1 MREEIQEMRE
11 ALASIGALDGET
23 GEALASLEE
32 ALDEIESHP
41 EVGVVRATFRETI
54 ENAEAAS
61 ASKDGALAG
70 KWSQLKDH
78 IREWEKDHP
87 GATLVIGRMA
97 NAFASVGL

>member
-1 MREEIQEMRE
+1 MRDEIQEMRE

-32 ALDEIESHP
+32 ALEEIESHP
-41 EVGVVRATFRETI
+41 EVGVVRTTCRETT
-54 ENAEAAS
+54 ESAAAAS
-61 ASKDGALAG
+61 SSKDGVLAG

-78 IREWEKDHP
+78 VRDWEKDYP

-97 NAFASVGL
+97 NALASVGL